1 MAELKT
7 RKVNAHWTLLEKNDG
22 AERDEEPG
30 LVIVFWNEKKKEWGK
45 FLPLEDVKASLDSS
59 GKSHLE
65 VR

>member
-7 RKVNAHWTLLEKNDG
+7 RKVNAYWTLLEKNDG

-30 LVIVFWNEKKKEWGK
+30 LVIVFWNEKRNEWGK